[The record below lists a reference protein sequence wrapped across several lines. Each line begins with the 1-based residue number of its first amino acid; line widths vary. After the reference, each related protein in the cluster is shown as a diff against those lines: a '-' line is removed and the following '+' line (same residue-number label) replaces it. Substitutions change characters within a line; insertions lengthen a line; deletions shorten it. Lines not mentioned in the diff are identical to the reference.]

1 MSFDPPIARAPLSN
15 RLCDGVCIAGAL
27 WTLACHFTIVTS
39 GNLYALL
46 IAATVLGIGGTV
58 GWIVLGRRSAE
69 RASTANGSP
78 SEEASDAEHNVT
90 NKMRIATA
98 LAGAVIAAAYGL
110 TGDIRQGWWLL
121 VPWLIF
127 ALWQNWS
134 DFDRPKEASGSKTAE
149 SVLWLLALATVTVTL
164 VAHRPNIDDSY
175 YLALA
180 TGAADHPQKPIY
192 GFDPMFGTESTAM
205 RPPYYRVLSMELLA
219 ASVSWLTAVPV
230 IFLMHIVFASFA
242 ALLIPLAAARLL
254 RLLSPRYWLWCTVA
268 LMGVL
273 LMDGDA
279 PTSYGNMSLVRMQQ
293 GKSMMLMVA
302 LPLTVTYSLE
312 LMRRGTL
319 RAWLLLA
326 ASVIFGLG
334 CSPTAM
340 ILFPAVSGLTL
351 LAVWRPTREA
361 TGRLAAGVATS
372 IYPVAVVLILLAL
385 ASQLPVVED
394 NWREGAGQA
403 TNYAYLMNYMYRQ
416 VFGSSWLGVFVL
428 WIIAAGWAFFETA
441 VARRVAIVL
450 SLGCLLVFFNP
461 WMSMVAAEHPSL
473 IATYWRVL
481 WIIPV
486 PVMLAM
492 FLSAGQSFLGPKASL
507 AERAGIFA
515 AALAVFFVVLSG
527 RSVLSTANETEVK
540 APGLKVDERYT
551 VAKRLCEIAMEPE
564 QIIAPEGVAGW
575 VTTFH
580 HHPYPLASRIRY
592 LRAYGAYVTREEML
606 ERYYLQGYVSGERRP
621 EPSDVFFRNCLQ
633 NYPLL
638 KAVCL
643 ADDTEWLPEAQEILR
658 ESGFEPV
665 ETPGSYQIWQRIE
678 TLPENG

>member
-1 MSFDPPIARAPLSN
+1 MSLDSPIARAPLSS
-15 RLCDGVCIAGAL
+15 RLCDGVCIGGAL
-27 WTLACHFTIVTS
+27 WTLACHFTVVTS
-39 GNLYALL
+39 GNLYGLMVT
-46 IAATVLGIGGTV
+46 ATVLGIGGIA
-58 GWIVLGRRSAE
+58 GWIILGRRTE
-69 RASTANGSP
+69 KGSTASASA
-78 SEEASDAEHNVT
+78 SEESSDANRNVT
-90 NKMRIATA
+90 SKLRIATA
-98 LAGAVIAAAYGL
+98 MAGVVIAAAYGL

-121 VPWLIF
+121 APWLMF

-134 DFDRPKEASGSKTAE
+134 AYDRPEAALASKTAE
-149 SVLWLLALATVTVTL
+149 AALWFLALLTVAVTL

-192 GFDPMFGTESTAM
+192 GFDPMFGTEFTAM

-219 ASVSWLTAVPV
+219 ASVSWLTSLPA
-230 IFLMHIVFASFA
+230 IFLMHFVFASCA
-242 ALLIPLAAARLL
+242 ALLVPLAAARLL

-268 LMGVL
+268 LMAFL

-302 LPLTVTYSLE
+302 LPLTVAYCLE
-312 LMRRGTL
+312 LMRRGTAK
-319 RAWLLLA
+319 AWLLLA

-340 ILFPAVSGLTL
+340 ILLPAVSGLTL
-351 LAVWRPTREA
+351 LAAWRPTRVA
-361 TGRLAAGVATS
+361 TVRLLAGVATS
-372 IYPVAVVLILLAL
+372 IYPVGVVLIVLAL

-394 NWREGAGQA
+394 NWRESAGQA

-416 VFGSSWLGVFVL
+416 VFGASWLGVFVL
-428 WIIAAGWAFFETA
+428 WIIADGWAFFETA
-441 VARRVAIVL
+441 IARRVAIVL

-486 PVMLAM
+486 PAMVAM
-492 FLSAGQSFLGPKASL
+492 FLTSGQSFLGSKATL
-507 AERAGIFA
+507 AERTGVFA
-515 AALAVFFVVLSG
+515 AALVVFFVALSG
-527 RSVLSTANETEVK
+527 RSVLSDANGTEVK
-540 APGLKVDERYT
+540 TPGLKVDERYA
-551 VAKRLCEIAMEPE
+551 VAKRLCEIANEPE

-580 HHPYPLASRIRY
+580 HHPFPLAARIRY

-621 EPSDVFFRNCLQ
+621 EPSDLFFRNCLQ
-633 NYPLL
+633 EYSQL

-643 ADDTEWLPEAQEILR
+643 ANDIEWLPEAEEILR
-658 ESGFEPV
+658 ESGFEPAD
-665 ETPGSYQIWQRIE
+665 TPGPYTIWQRID
-678 TLPENG
+678 TQPESG